1 MPCFQ
6 DSSSL
11 WNYLRYLEKCLQ
23 SQTQVRRRIIRNF
36 TYINLQEIKNGIQDQ
51 IFAPLYI
58 VMILQ
63 VNMRGNVQ

>member
-1 MPCFQ
+1 
-6 DSSSL
+6 
-11 WNYLRYLEKCLQ
+11 LELSTLSRKMFAV
-23 SQTQVRRRIIRNF
+23 TVRRRIIRNF
-36 TYINLQEIKNGIQDQ
+36 TYINLREIKNGIQDQ